1 VDGRPDVLTY
11 TSDVLHDSI
20 GIQGHPKV
28 HLFAA
33 TTGSDADWIVKLIDV
48 APLGRPESMLEGYE
62 LMIAADIMRGRY
74 RKSVSEPAP
83 IVANEVEEYAIEL
96 PYAAHTFLAGHRIM
110 IQIQSSWFPLYDRNP
125 QTFVPSIMDA
135 PAAAYRAAV
144 HTVNWGPRF
153 PSRID
158 IPLS

>member
-1 VDGRPDVLTY
+1 VLTY
-11 TSDVLHDSI
+11 TSDVLHESI
-20 GIQGHPKV
+20 EIRGHPRA

-33 TTGSDADWIVKLIDV
+33 TTGSDADWVVKLIDV
-48 APLGRPESMLEGYE
+48 APPGRPEALQEGYE

-74 RKSVSEPAP
+74 RKSVSDPAP
-83 IVANEVEEYAIEL
+83 IVPNEIQEYAFDL

-135 PAAAYRAAV
+135 PADAYRTAF
-144 HTVNWGPRF
+144 HTINWGSQF

-158 IPLS
+158 IPLV